1 MKNEAACKKTFE
13 IDIDGMGNRIE
24 CVLTP
29 LGEAEVRDYLQKL
42 AAKRKEILDAGK
54 DTADNTNLP
63 TEDDI
68 ISDIETWFGTD
79 GLPHYCNNWDVT
91 DEYEADFPL
100 CLYLGHEIVTVE
112 AAKALKE

>member
-1 MKNEAACKKTFE
+1 MKTFE
-13 IDIDGMGNRIE
+13 IDIDGMGLRIE

-29 LGEAEVRDYLQKL
+29 LGEAEVRHYLREL
-42 AAKRKEILDAGK
+42 AAKRKEILDAEV

-79 GLPHYCNNWDVT
+79 GLPEYCNSWGVT
-91 DEYEADFPL
+91 DERDADYPL
-100 CLYLGHEIVTVE
+100 CLHLGHDIVTAE